1 MRQDT
6 CCRTLDPKEHEVAAL
21 FNICECHIVVI
32 EDMAE
37 TDTFD
42 AYVALTDC
50 KRMRMILA
58 ELRNLYGVQ
67 PQPKANVAASFRE
80 ENRVVDRTYTWLDE
94 KPTLFEV
101 DR

>member
-1 MRQDT
+1 
-6 CCRTLDPKEHEVAAL
+6 
-21 FNICECHIVVI
+21 
-32 EDMAE
+32 
-37 TDTFD
+37 
-42 AYVALTDC
+42 
-50 KRMRMILA
+50 MILA

-101 DR
+101 DIRIRQC